1 MKTLCLVWAPFG
13 HRMDELSAAVGGT
26 RVSITLLYGPRFFA
40 PLRYLALFLRT
51 LILLAVE
58 APDVVYAQSPPV
70 FCPLSSLLYC
80 KAAGKKLVVDHHSI
94 WRVKTIGGALGKAI
108 GFLESFVA
116 SSAALNTAPHKVWAK
131 ELIALGA
138 RRVLVVHDF
147 VRRNPFERDQA
158 VRAKYAG
165 TPLIAI
171 ASHGGHPLERLE
183 TEVRAVS
190 QVREMTLLV
199 TGPPG
204 KLAGRLRDLPPN
216 VRYLGM
222 LPMEEYLRLKASCDF
237 ALNITDE
244 PYTLSHVIFEY
255 VASSLAVISSAQQVV
270 VEAFG
275 DSLAYVEKSGREEV
289 AEAIRKL
296 AADPRL
302 LEEYR
307 QKARAMYEELQRRR
321 TAEASELRKQLRE

>member
-1 MKTLCLVWAPFG
+1 
-13 HRMDELSAAVGGT
+13 MDELSAAAGGK
-26 RVSITLLYGPRFFA
+26 RVSLTLLYGPRYFA

-80 KAAGKKLVVDHHSI
+80 KAAGKKLVVDHHSV
-94 WRVKTIGGALGKAI
+94 WRVKTIGGALGKVI

-116 SSAALNTAPHKVWAK
+116 SSAALNTAPHNLWAK
-131 ELIALGA
+131 ELVALGA
-138 RRVLVVHDF
+138 RMVLVVHDF
-147 VRRNPFERDQA
+147 VLQNPFERDQA

-183 TEVRAVS
+183 TEVGAAS
-190 QVREMTLLV
+190 QVREMTLLM
-199 TGPPG
+199 TGPPS
-204 KLAGRLRDLPPN
+204 KLARRLENLPPN

-237 ALNITDE
+237 AVNITDE

-255 VASSLAVISSAQQVV
+255 VASSLPVVSSRQEV
-270 VEAFG
+270 VEDTFG
-275 DSLAYVEKSGREEV
+275 DSLVYVRDTSLGQV
-289 AEAIRKL
+289 AARLSEISR
-296 AADPRL
+296 DPGSL
-302 LEEYR
+302 DVY
-307 QKARAMYEELQRRR
+307 KQRIKR
-321 TAEASELRKQLRE
+321 TYDELRRLRDAETDGLRRSLLI